1 MYIHIT
7 LHNMIICD
15 IYICMYTPGQRYQ
28 GHFDGFF
35 PSLFVSGL
43 SLVEGYRLCQNFQ
56 LSRSQLHPH
65 LPDVKCCSVIW
76 QAVWWRNS
84 NSIVNFCLYN
94 QKLFASAMVPLEGF
108 FFYSDATQS
117 LSDSIT
123 HSPMLTFNRTV
134 RKTCLPFTH
143 LWLRGCRFQEVC
155 KGMLQDSWALARQSL
170 TGDSFSTWDRA
181 QDSWSC
187 QVSPFCSFLTPAWA
201 RNTQLLSWLGN
212 EEFWHN

>member
-1 MYIHIT
+1 MDFFQVFLSQAFPWWKVIAFARTFSWAGVSCIHIFPMWNVVQWFGRPFGEEIPT
-7 LHNMIICD
+7 ALWISV
-15 IYICMYTPGQRYQ
+15 YITKNC
-28 GHFDGFF
+28 
-35 PSLFVSGL
+35 
-43 SLVEGYRLCQNFQ
+43 
-56 LSRSQLHPH
+56 
-65 LPDVKCCSVIW
+65 LPVQWFLWKGS
-76 QAVWWRNS
+76 S
-84 NSIVNFCLYN
+84 F
-94 QKLFASAMVPLEGF
+94 
-108 FFYSDATQS
+108 TQMP